1 MATANI
7 EESPSL
13 LLEKNI
19 AYFKDTLLQIQCHN
33 FNWEYQKIPRIVA
46 NMLIGDLRRILKCAV
61 FLKENRILLLTEELD
76 LHSRYELHDNLRR
89 FIDVGFECRNFHG
102 DFTISHVGH
111 YPDLVSIAAHV
122 IVDGLDQSVLEEDIV
137 YDFPQIEPDVYRYLP
152 LVPKAHSTPHDRMQ
166 ELVHAIEGLDLDI
179 LQHVVGKAVLKHGL
193 ELIPTKPTGMQYD
206 KQREPEHNL
215 THLDQEGVL
224 QASQVMVQQLVE
236 KGMLKGSIPKLD
248 NFNGDPQSTR
258 ISFHVW
264 EKQVMAL
271 EGDYTP
277 ASIRTAIRNSLK
289 GRALQDISI
298 LPPDTDWKVL
308 LETLR
313 IKYQHKASYDSML
326 FVFYGLQ
333 MTSAEDCA
341 AFSSKLEQKLSYVQ
355 AMYPEKLNT
364 KQYWHLLRERF
375 FHGLPVNLR
384 TNIRNEYEKGIDYYP
399 LLQAARMIEGELRA
413 EPQFKTVDKTELKGD
428 KKPKVKGA
436 ATSLIGA
443 DKELTHLEKAW
454 SEAANE
460 MKAMQKTLQDI
471 TTCIGHLQQNRSPQ
485 PISPTNTVD
494 PTNQGSNNNQRGRGF
509 YRVEGVDTEGEVKA
523 FIKKDLPYVGGA
535 RAMYLEKKPNI
546 GFKIVLFIRNAGRI
560 GGGHTQPI
568 QTPPFLVILSRRKT
582 RK

>member
-1 MATANI
+1 MATANVD
-7 EESPSL
+7 ESPSI
-13 LLEKNI
+13 LLERNI

-33 FNWEYQKIPRIVA
+33 FNWEYEKIPRVVA
-46 NMLIGDLRRILKCAV
+46 NMLIGDLKRILKCAV

-76 LHSRYELHDNLRR
+76 LHSRFELHENLRK
-89 FIDVGFECRNFHG
+89 FIDVGFECRHFHG
-102 DFTISHVGH
+102 VFTISHVGH

-137 YDFPQIEPDVYRYLP
+137 YDFPQFEPDVYKYLP
-152 LVPKAHSTPHDRMQ
+152 LIPKAHSTPHDRMQ
-166 ELVHAIEGLDLDI
+166 ELVHAIEGLDLEI
-179 LQHVVGKAVLKHGL
+179 LQHVVGKAILKHGL
-193 ELIPTKPTGMQYD
+193 ELVPTKPNKIQYHD
-206 KQREPEHNL
+206 HKEPEHNL
-215 THLDQEGVL
+215 SHLDQEGVL

-248 NFNGDPQSTR
+248 NFNGDPQSTK

-298 LPPDTDWKVL
+298 LPPEANWKVL
-308 LETLR
+308 LDTLR

-326 FVFYGLQ
+326 SVFYGLQ

-355 AMYPEKLNT
+355 AMYPEELNT

-384 TNIRNEYEKGIDYYP
+384 TNIRSEYEKGVDYYP
-399 LLQAARMIEGELRA
+399 LLQAARMIESELRA
-413 EPQFKTVDKTELKGD
+413 DPQFKSVDKTEHKGD
-428 KKPKVKGA
+428 KKPKAKGA
-436 ATSLIGA
+436 ATNLFGA
-443 DKELTHLEKAW
+443 DKELTHLEQAW
-454 SEAANE
+454 SETANE

-485 PISPTNTVD
+485 PVPPTNPVV
-494 PTNQGSNNNQRGRGF
+494 PANQGNNNTQRGRGF
-509 YRVEGVDTEGEVKA
+509 YRGRGGRNRGRGQNFYQDRPPICWWCKGNVSREEAQHRIQDCPIYNECRENWWKTHPTNSDTTIPSNPEQE
-523 FIKKDLPYVGGA
+523 
-535 RAMYLEKKPNI
+535 EN
-546 GFKIVLFIRNAGRI
+546 
-560 GGGHTQPI
+560 
-568 QTPPFLVILSRRKT
+568 
-582 RK
+582 

>member
-1 MATANI
+1 M
-7 EESPSL
+7 
-13 LLEKNI
+13 
-19 AYFKDTLLQIQCHN
+19 F
-33 FNWEYQKIPRIVA
+33 
-46 NMLIGDLRRILKCAV
+46 
-61 FLKENRILLLTEELD
+61 
-76 LHSRYELHDNLRR
+76 
-89 FIDVGFECRNFHG
+89 
-102 DFTISHVGH
+102 
-111 YPDLVSIAAHV
+111 
-122 IVDGLDQSVLEEDIV
+122 
-137 YDFPQIEPDVYRYLP
+137 YRYLP
-152 LVPKAHSTPHDRMQ
+152 LVPKAHSTPLDRMQ

-193 ELIPTKPTGMQYD
+193 ELIPTKPRGMQYD
-206 KQREPEHNL
+206 EQREPEHNL

-248 NFNGDPQSTR
+248 NFNGEPQSTK

-326 FVFYGLQ
+326 SVFYGLQ

-399 LLQAARMIEGELRA
+399 LLQAARMIESELRA
-413 EPQFKTVDKTELKGD
+413 DPQFKTVDKTELKGD

-454 SEAANE
+454 SETANE

-471 TTCIGHLQQNRSPQ
+471 TTCVGHLQQNRSPQ

-509 YRVEGVDTEGEVKA
+509 YRGRGGRYRGRGQGFYQERPPICWWCKGNVSREEAQHRIQGCPIYKECRENWRRTHPTNSDTTIPSNPEQE
-523 FIKKDLPYVGGA
+523 
-535 RAMYLEKKPNI
+535 EN
-546 GFKIVLFIRNAGRI
+546 
-560 GGGHTQPI
+560 
-568 QTPPFLVILSRRKT
+568 
-582 RK
+582 

>member
-1 MATANI
+1 MATTNI

-46 NMLIGDLRRILKCAV
+46 NMLIGDLRRILKCAE
-61 FLKENRILLLTEELD
+61 FLKENRILLLTEEID
-76 LHSRYELHDNLRR
+76 LHSRYELHENLRK

-111 YPDLVSIAAHV
+111 YPDLVSIAAHA

-137 YDFPQIEPDVYRYLP
+137 YDFPQFEPDVYKYLP
-152 LVPKAHSTPHDRMQ
+152 LMPKAHSTPHDRMQ

-193 ELIPTKPTGMQYD
+193 ELILAKPSGIQYHD
-206 KQREPEHNL
+206 QREPEHNL

-248 NFNGDPQSTR
+248 NFNGDPQSTK

-264 EKQVMAL
+264 EKQVMPL

-289 GRALQDISI
+289 GRALQDISV

-326 FVFYGLQ
+326 SVFYGLQ

-399 LLQAARMIEGELRA
+399 LLQAARMIESELRA
-413 EPQFKTVDKTELKGD
+413 DPQFKAVDKTELRGD

-436 ATSLIGA
+436 ATSLLGA

-454 SEAANE
+454 SETANE
-460 MKAMQKTLQDI
+460 MKAMQKTL
-471 TTCIGHLQQNRSPQ
+471 
-485 PISPTNTVD
+485 
-494 PTNQGSNNNQRGRGF
+494 
-509 YRVEGVDTEGEVKA
+509 
-523 FIKKDLPYVGGA
+523 
-535 RAMYLEKKPNI
+535 
-546 GFKIVLFIRNAGRI
+546 
-560 GGGHTQPI
+560 
-568 QTPPFLVILSRRKT
+568 
-582 RK
+582 